1 MGRKRRGNGWTRAKK
16 LPRTLETPAAPPLAS
31 AWSVLPAAPAL
42 DVEMDDEFAAL
53 RDVCVSTHAAPIE
66 CAPTQEVA
74 QNAPVEC
81 VTPTQEVVQD
91 APIECVTPPQAVR
104 DECAPQLEPEQA
116 LPPLTPPPTPVPLPR
131 DDEVAATFRWRRPT
145 DGRVLFPFR
154 SGADCFRMVDM
165 SRLADEFRQMF
176 RRGEDSWC
184 ELVLVWLRRN
194 KERVT
199 LTFGELRAAAAAGH
213 RNVMQLVR
221 CYFETHDDAIPLI
234 E

>member
-1 MGRKRRGNGWTRAKK
+1 MEA
-16 LPRTLETPAAPPLAS
+16 
-31 AWSVLPAAPAL
+31 
-42 DVEMDDEFAAL
+42 DEL
-53 RDVCVSTHAAPIE
+53 LVPMEEEQMHD
-66 CAPTQEVA
+66 
-74 QNAPVEC
+74 EC
-81 VTPTQEVVQD
+81 VPPTPEPESALPQQ
-91 APIECVTPPQAVR
+91 ACMTPPQQAR
-104 DECAPQLEPEQA
+104 DECVPPAPEPERVLPPAPQ
-116 LPPLTPPPTPVPLPR
+116 PPTPVPLPR
-131 DDEVAATFRWRRPT
+131 DDEVAATFCWRRPT
-145 DGRVLFPFR
+145 NGKVLFPYH
-154 SGADCFRMVDM
+154 SPADSFRMIDM

-184 ELVLVWLRRN
+184 ERVLVWLRRN

>member
-16 LPRTLETPAAPPLAS
+16 LPRTLVTLDAPALAP
-31 AWSVLPAAPAL
+31 AWIVLPAAPAL

-53 RDVCVSTHAAPIE
+53 RDECVLPA
-66 CAPTQEVA
+66 
-74 QNAPVEC
+74 APVEC
-81 VTPTQEVVQD
+81 APTQEVVQD
-91 APIECVTPPQAVR
+91 APIECVTPPQDAR
-104 DECAPQLEPEQA
+104 DECAPPLEPEQA